1 MKKKVNPNESQV
13 QPPSLGSVRPLVVSQ
28 PSCAVYVYTDGQPP
42 SKGSVRPFVVSQ
54 PSGTGHVHTDGQ
66 PPSNGSVRPSE
77 VSQPSGNDHVHV
89 DGQPPSINYVAR
101 RIASQTGTS
110 FKIMVSTGSTLIR
123 KVWRLTKS
131 NPFSRVSS
139 WNKSPH
145 SKSEVSVTS
154 TSFSMSHQDTNLSYS
169 GVSVFTYKELEDA
182 TQNFDP
188 SRELGEGGFGVVY
201 FGKLRDGRVVA
212 VKKLHKHNKTRIEQ
226 FMNEVG
232 ILAHL
237 RHRNLVS
244 LYGCTSRLSR
254 ELLLV
259 YEYVSNGTV
268 ADHLHGKLAK
278 PNLLTWLIRL
288 NIAIETASALVYLH
302 ASDVI
307 HRDVKTN
314 NILLDNNLCVKVAD
328 FGLSRLMP
336 INVTHV
342 SSAPQGT
349 PGYLDPEY
357 HQCYQLTEKS
367 DVYSFGVVLIE
378 LISSMVAFDMKRSG
392 EERIL
397 AKLALNTIQRS
408 AVDQLIDPDLDTN
421 PEILNMIT
429 LVAELASRCLQYDS
443 KMRPTMNEVLDVL
456 MDIQAMGRIDACDS
470 ITYLQTMNKLRLS
483 ETNDPVVLMKD
494 ILPSP
499 VSVTRERQG
508 NNSASSTA
516 VSING
521 DKLSI
526 LKNGINA

>member
-1 MKKKVNPNESQV
+1 MKKKINPNESQV

-28 PSCAVYVYTDGQPP
+28 PSGAVYVYTDGQPP
-42 SKGSVRPFVVSQ
+42 SKGSVRPFVFSQ
-54 PSGTGHVHTDGQ
+54 PSGTGHVQTDGQ
-66 PPSNGSVRPSE
+66 LPSIGSVRPYV
-77 VSQPSGNDHVHV
+77 VSQPSGNNDHVHA
-89 DGQPPSINYVAR
+89 DGQPPSLNDVAR

-110 FKIMVSTGSTLIR
+110 FEILVSTGSTFIR
-123 KVWRLTKS
+123 KVWRLSKS
-131 NPFSRVSS
+131 NPFSCVSSGNKSRVSL
-139 WNKSPH
+139 
-145 SKSEVSVTS
+145 TS
-154 TSFSMSHQDTNLSYS
+154 TSFSTSHQDTNLAYT

-182 TQNFDP
+182 THNFDP
-188 SRELGEGGFGVVY
+188 VRELGEGGFGVVY
-201 FGKLRDGRVVA
+201 IGKLKDGRVVA
-212 VKKLHKHNKTRIEQ
+212 VKKLHEHNKTRIEQ

-278 PNLLTWLIRL
+278 PNLLTWPIRL

-314 NILLDNNLCVKVAD
+314 NILLDNNFYVKVAD

-397 AKLALNTIQRS
+397 AKLALNMIQRS

-429 LVAELASRCLQYDS
+429 SVAKLAFRCLQYDS
-443 KMRPTMNEVLDVL
+443 KTRPTMIEVLDVL
-456 MDIQAMGRIDACDS
+456 MDIQAMGRIDANDN
-470 ITYLQTMNKLRLS
+470 ITDLQTVNEGPFS
-483 ETNDPVVLMKD
+483 ETIDAVVLLKD
-494 ILPSP
+494 VLP
-499 VSVTRERQG
+499 QG
-508 NNSASSTA
+508 RS
-516 VSING
+516 
-521 DKLSI
+521 
-526 LKNGINA
+526 